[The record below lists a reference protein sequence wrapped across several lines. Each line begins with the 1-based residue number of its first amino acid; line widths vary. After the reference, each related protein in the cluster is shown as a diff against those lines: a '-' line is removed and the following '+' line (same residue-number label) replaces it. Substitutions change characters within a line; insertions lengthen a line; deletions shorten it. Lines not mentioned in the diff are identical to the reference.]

1 MSKREHLEQVAKQ
14 TGRDDILA
22 GPPIPDC
29 ASHVWELF
37 LELHKGRTYGM
48 SGPNPLSYG
57 DIAAWCNLTG
67 IALSSWEVGVIKT
80 LDMAWM
86 KAMNED

>member
-1 MSKREHLEQVAKQ
+1 MARQ

-22 GPPIPDC
+22 GPPLPDC
-29 ASHVWELF
+29 AAYVWETF

-57 DIAAWCNLTG
+57 DIVAWCNLTG
-67 IALSSWEVGVIKT
+67 ITLSSWEIGVIKT

-86 KAMNED
+86 KAMNEGGE

>member
-1 MSKREHLEQVAKQ
+1 VARQ

-22 GPPIPDC
+22 GPPLPDC
-29 ASHVWELF
+29 AAYVWETF

-57 DIAAWCNLTG
+57 DIVAWCNLTG
-67 IALSSWEVGVIKT
+67 ITLSSWEIGVIKT

-86 KAMNED
+86 KAMNEGGE